1 VLIKLGNLIIPK
13 WVSDQ
18 EHPTVKLQDF
28 LLPKKE
34 MSKGGRKRKSILIG
48 RGSTAHEILGE
59 YED

>member
-18 EHPTVKLQDF
+18 EQPTVKLQDF

-34 MSKGGRKRKSILIG
+34 MSKG

>member
-1 VLIKLGNLIIPK
+1 MKLGNLIIPK

-18 EHPTVKLQDF
+18 AQPTVELQD
-28 LLPKKE
+28 LIRKNE
-34 MSKGGRKRKSILIG
+34 ISKRGRKRKSILIG

>member
-1 VLIKLGNLIIPK
+1 MLVKLGNLVIPK

-18 EHPTVKLQDF
+18 EQPTVQLQD
-28 LLPKKE
+28 LLPKKDI
-34 MSKGGRKRKSILIG
+34 SKGGRKRKSILIG

>member
-1 VLIKLGNLIIPK
+1 VLVKLGNLIIPK

-18 EHPTVKLQDF
+18 AQPTVELQD
-28 LLPKKE
+28 LVPKKE
-34 MSKGGRKRKSILIG
+34 INKGSRKRKSILIG